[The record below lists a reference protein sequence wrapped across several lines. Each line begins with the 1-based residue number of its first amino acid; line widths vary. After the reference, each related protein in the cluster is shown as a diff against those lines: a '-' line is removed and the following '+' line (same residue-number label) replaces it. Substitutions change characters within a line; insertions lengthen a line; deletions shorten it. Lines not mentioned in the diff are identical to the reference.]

1 MEKAIKLIITEE
13 ASEFSQESNATM
25 ENYNITPA
33 FCSKDGEELLNR
45 IKAKADA
52 EPTNP
57 QPIIAIFLKLTL
69 SIV

>member
-45 IKAKADA
+45 INGCSPYGFIYDQTRRNRRNAQCK
-52 EPTNP
+52 TR
-57 QPIIAIFLKLTL
+57 
-69 SIV
+69 